1 MTGAI
6 PAMLR
11 LERSASR
18 LRRAAIVLVLLAGAA
33 GCGLKGPLKMPEQN
47 SNVVIRGPSGAPTTP
62 AAPPS
67 APPAAPAEERMPPP
81 PLPGGSTGSP
91 RGG

>member
-1 MTGAI
+1 VSSVI
-6 PAMLR
+6 PATPR
-11 LERSASR
+11 LERSASD
-18 LRRAAIVLVLLAGAA
+18 LGRAAIVLALLAGVA
-33 GCGLKGPLKMPEQN
+33 GCGLKGPLKMPEPS